1 MGPFD
6 LKKFIIENRAA
17 VKEMASTGKLES
29 NEDYQFMIQQLK
41 GIIKDEEQ
49 FKQVMKIVDSI
60 GELGLDLGY
69 AEAVNDVSVAKEF
82 S

>member
-49 FKQVMKIVDSI
+49 FKQVIKIVDSI

-69 AEAVNDVSVAKEF
+69 AEAVNDVSVTKEF
-82 S
+82 N